1 MIQKA
6 GKCNI
11 MDNIEKNRYVRTAIT
26 EALLDLLAEKELDKI
41 TVSEITAKEEV
52 GRVTLY
58 RNYKTKDHILK
69 QHLLSII
76 RKWSADASA
85 DRLSPNELIREL
97 FQHMSVHKDFYTLL
111 YQKDLF
117 YLFRDILEKLMV
129 KDSALSNPEA
139 YAAAFASY
147 GLYGWIREWLA
158 RGMQESPEEL
168 YAFLN
173 KRPIA

>member
-1 MIQKA
+1 
-6 GKCNI
+6 
-11 MDNIEKNRYVRTAIT
+11 
-26 EALLDLLAEKELDKI
+26 
-41 TVSEITAKEEV
+41 
-52 GRVTLY
+52 
-58 RNYKTKDHILK
+58 
-69 QHLLSII
+69 
-76 RKWSADASA
+76 
-85 DRLSPNELIREL
+85 
-97 FQHMSVHKDFYTLL
+97 
-111 YQKDLF
+111 
-117 YLFRDILEKLMV
+117 MV